1 MRATSYNTNYNIKQE
16 YRKASSNFTQ
26 TNQRRIGL
34 SVGVDYESN
43 LQEVESIA
51 ISALKDLPGI
61 IEDPAPFFMVD
72 SFGDSAI
79 NTTLYYWYDTKNQ
92 GLSDMTNVGAV
103 ALKRAFD
110 QAGINIPYPIR
121 VVQLN
126 QEG

>member
-1 MRATSYNTNYNIKQE
+1 M
-16 YRKASSNFTQ
+16 
-26 TNQRRIGL
+26 
-34 SVGVDYESN
+34 GVDYESD

-61 IEDPAPFFMVD
+61 IDDPAPFFMVD

-110 QAGINIPYPIR
+110 QAGINIPYPIQ

-126 QEG
+126 QQD